1 MITKMFEIVSEIHS
15 YFWPFFLDLFLWNY
29 DLKRKKKQRYLG
41 LLESYLQ
48 IVYSMINWTRNT
60 DTKKK
65 NNHDV
70 IAT

>member
-1 MITKMFEIVSEIHS
+1 MITKMFEIVSEIHR

-29 DLKRKKKQRYLG
+29 DLKRKKTTLFRFALKLFTNSIFFDNIGPGTLIQ
-41 LLESYLQ
+41 
-48 IVYSMINWTRNT
+48 
-60 DTKKK
+60 KK